1 MTDTTQTTQSSD
13 AGEHYVAP
21 FDANV
26 SFDELQDAPPPAKFK
41 LSITGWVGAIVVGFW
56 LIVAITGPFIAPFG
70 ENELPF
76 PDDYSEYQTPRL
88 GDATDPETGEE
99 RGFFAQVYN
108 GALMGTD
115 AEDRDILSRI
125 MYGAGRTIGISF
137 VATTIAYFLGVI
149 LGIGAAVAGPRVD
162 MIVSR
167 INDAF
172 LSLPSIMLGLVMVA
186 AFGSTIPVLI
196 VCAGLIYTTVVYRL
210 ARGIGMDIMVM
221 DYVEAAKV
229 RGEGIWWIVTK
240 EIWPN
245 AAMPLISDF
254 GLRLIYVIL
263 FISSLSFLGLG
274 VQPPQADWGNMV
286 KENLGALQYGESII
300 PVVAPAV
307 AIATLT
313 VGINLIVD
321 DISAHAGGKLS
332 KRM

>member
-1 MTDTTQTTQSSD
+1 MSQSSLH
-13 AGEHYVAP
+13 EHYVAP
-21 FDANV
+21 HGEDIKFE
-26 SFDELQDAPPPAKFK
+26 ELQDAPPSAKFK
-41 LSITGWVGAIVVGFW
+41 LSFTGWIGTI
-56 LIVAITGPFIAPFG
+56 IVAFWFFIAIFGQVLAPYG
-70 ENELPF
+70 ENDLPF
-76 PDDYSEYQTPRL
+76 PDDYSEFQAPR
-88 GDATDPETGEE
+88 E
-99 RGFFAQVYN
+99 
-108 GALMGTD
+108 GALLGTD
-115 AEDRDILSRI
+115 IQDRDVLSRI
-125 MYGAGRTIGISF
+125 MYGAGRTIGIAF
-137 VATTIAYFLGVI
+137 IATVMAYFLGVI
-149 LGIGAAVAGPRVD
+149 LGIGAAVAGPKVD

-172 LSLPSIMLGLVMVA
+172 LSLPTIMLGLVVVA
-186 AFGSTIPVLI
+186 AVGSSIPVLI
-196 VCAGLIYTTVVYRL
+196 LTAGFIYTTVVYRL

-274 VQPPQADWGNMV
+274 VQPPHSDWGSMV
-286 KENLGALQYGESII
+286 RENLEALQNLGASKW

-332 KRM
+332 KAL